1 MKKTKLCCR
10 NRAPNDEE
18 GEEEHDQKPYILQLP
33 DHLMVQI
40 FCKITTKTLI
50 QCKRV
55 CKSWRCWL
63 ADPQFTRDLLSRTP
77 ASLLVSGFRTP
88 TSKDTGYFFIDLDR
102 ASTLNRAS
110 SDVVLKLFSIKPN
123 VQSSRGIHIVGSCN
137 GFLCHELLSE
147 VSNQLYISNPVTGES
162 LTLPEPTNPCR
173 TSPGKYGFGFS
184 PISNVY
190 KVVRI
195 MSPIKGSEEQAM
207 VLNVGSGI
215 WRDIGG
221 SVNSF
226 GITDDGIYLN
236 GFLHWIGR
244 RRSEGSLLICAFDI
258 ESEHFRELP
267 LPPCSLD
274 LKKTRVQ
281 LGVLKGWL
289 CLIISSR
296 VKINVWVMK
305 DYGVKESWTKEHE
318 IRDPLSCFGTEILK
332 FTGKGKV
339 LVSHLS
345 HLHAYTPATMGLVWV
360 EVDELPAMVVEAW
373 DLIPSFV
380 SLKDITKGLELPAGV
395 LQTM

>member
-1 MKKTKLCCR
+1 MKKTKLCCT

-63 ADPQFTRDLLSRTP
+63 ADAQFTRDLLSRTP
-77 ASLLVSGFRTP
+77 ASLLVSGYRTP
-88 TSKDTGYFFIDLDR
+88 TSKDTGHFFIDLDR

-137 GFLCHELLSE
+137 GFLCHELLSH

-162 LTLPEPTNPCR
+162 LSLPEPTNPCR

-184 PISNVY
+184 SISNVY

-195 MSPIKGSEEQAM
+195 MSPIKGSEVQAM

-215 WRDIGG
+215 WRDIGA

-226 GITDDGIYLN
+226 GIT
-236 GFLHWIGR
+236 
-244 RRSEGSLLICAFDI
+244 A
-258 ESEHFRELP
+258 LP
-267 LPPCSLD
+267 RVATPPCSLD

-318 IRDPLSCFGTEILK
+318 IRDPLGCFGTKILK

-339 LVSHLS
+339 LVLHLS

-373 DLIPSFV
+373 DLIPSFI
-380 SLKDITKGLELPAGV
+380 SLKDITKGLELPGT
-395 LQTM
+395 LCQTLLCAF